1 MGHFDFILV
10 GAAGFEPT
18 LTESESGVL
27 PLNYAPRPVDY
38 IPPYF
43 VLQIKNMVCDANAFV
58 PMVLH
63 HTKKYNFYN
72 HKPKGFKMRKCTVSI
87 IALCVTAVT
96 TNNANAC
103 TGITLRANDDSII
116 AARTVDWSGSKMDN
130 MYVISPRGHTEQ
142 SLLPDGTRGGMQFTA
157 KYGFV
162 GLGMQQPEFVVDGT
176 NEAGLNVGLFYFPD
190 FGKYQSYDA
199 KYRDKTI
206 ADFQVVSWILS
217 QFSTIDEVQN
227 AIDTVRVVNIDPT
240 ASTVHWRITEP
251 NGRAVVMEIIDGVP
265 TFHNNP
271 IGVITNSPN
280 FDWHMTN
287 LDNYVNLYPGRA
299 MPTPFGPIKLRSL
312 SNGTGLRGL
321 PGDFSSPS
329 RFVRAAF
336 LKTYSIPQ
344 PTAQDTV
351 FQAFHIL
358 NNFDVPFGASYNLGK
373 ATFDM
378 PSATQWTIA
387 TDTANHM
394 VYYHTMYNRTLR
406 KIDMSKIDFDV
417 VPFQS
422 HPLDIT
428 ESETVIDA
436 IVAR

>member
-1 MGHFDFILV
+1 M
-10 GAAGFEPT
+10 
-18 LTESESGVL
+18 VL
-27 PLNYAPRPVDY
+27 P
-38 IPPYF
+38 
-43 VLQIKNMVCDANAFV
+43 
-58 PMVLH
+58 

-87 IALCVTAVT
+87 IALCVTTVT
-96 TNNANAC
+96 INTANAC
-103 TGITLRANDDSII
+103 TGITLAAGDKSFIT
-116 AARTVDWSGSKMDN
+116 ARTVDWSGSEMN
-130 MYVISPRGHTEQ
+130 NIYVISPRGHTEQ
-142 SLLPDGTRGGMQFTA
+142 SLLPDGTQNGMRFTA

-162 GLGMQQPEFVVDGT
+162 GLGMQRPEFVVDGT

-190 FGKYQSYDA
+190 FGKYQPYDA
-199 KYRDKTI
+199 KYRDKTL

-217 QFSTIDEVQN
+217 QFSTIDEVKS

-240 ASTVHWRITEP
+240 ASTVHWRIAEP
-251 NGRAVVMEIIDGVP
+251 NGRVAVLEIIDGVP
-265 TFHNNP
+265 TFYENP
-271 IGVITNSPN
+271 VGVIANAPN

-287 LDNYVNLYPGRA
+287 LNNYVNLYPGRA

-344 PTAQDTV
+344 PTARAAIMQS
-351 FQAFHIL
+351 FHIL

-387 TDTANHM
+387 TDTANHII
-394 VYYHTMYNRTLR
+394 YYHTMYNRTIR
-406 KIDMSKIDFDV
+406 RIDMNAIDFETV
-417 VPFQS
+417 AFQS
-422 HPLDIT
+422 HPLDTT
-428 ESETVIDA
+428 ESETIIDA
-436 IVAR
+436 PVNR